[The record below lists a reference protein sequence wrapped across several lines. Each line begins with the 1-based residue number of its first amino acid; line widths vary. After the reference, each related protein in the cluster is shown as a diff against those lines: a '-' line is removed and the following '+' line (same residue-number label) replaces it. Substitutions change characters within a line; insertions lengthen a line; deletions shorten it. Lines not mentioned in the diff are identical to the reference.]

1 MFAKNSALAPAMQ
14 NYGNIPWTNAGDFSE
29 SANVN
34 SYLVEAEGI
43 YTGYRYY
50 ETRYADIVLG
60 NGPAL
65 CNSPIATKQLNEKMV
80 ECAQRAGIGIQ
91 REAASSRSFT
101 DADQIHFSNKGVPVV
116 FTGIP
121 LRNMHN
127 PGEVAD
133 MKDVEGCIEL
143 IAEFLCG
150 FK

>member
-1 MFAKNSALAPAMQ
+1 MLLPQWGEETTKNGAFWCSAQIDPALAVVVDV
-14 NYGNIPWTNAGDFSE
+14 TNCTDYSRFPNAAVSG
-29 SANVN
+29 
-34 SYLVEAEGI
+34 
-43 YTGYRYY
+43 
-50 ETRYADIVLG
+50 DIVLG

-143 IAEFLCG
+143 IAEFLCS

>member
-1 MFAKNSALAPAMQ
+1 MQPFQEILFWEMVQHFA
-14 NYGNIPWTNAGDFSE
+14 
-29 SANVN
+29 
-34 SYLVEAEGI
+34 
-43 YTGYRYY
+43 
-50 ETRYADIVLG
+50 
-60 NGPAL
+60 
-65 CNSPIATKQLNEKMV
+65 IAAKQLNEKMV

-143 IAEFLCG
+143 IAEFLCS

>member
-1 MFAKNSALAPAMQ
+1 MKR
-14 NYGNIPWTNAGDFSE
+14 WW
-29 SANVN
+29 NVLKEQV
-34 SYLVEAEGI
+34 LVF
-43 YTGYRYY
+43 R
-50 ETRYADIVLG
+50 
-60 NGPAL
+60 
-65 CNSPIATKQLNEKMV
+65 EKRQV
-80 ECAQRAGIGIQ
+80 QEV
-91 REAASSRSFT
+91 FT

-143 IAEFLCG
+143 IAEFLCS